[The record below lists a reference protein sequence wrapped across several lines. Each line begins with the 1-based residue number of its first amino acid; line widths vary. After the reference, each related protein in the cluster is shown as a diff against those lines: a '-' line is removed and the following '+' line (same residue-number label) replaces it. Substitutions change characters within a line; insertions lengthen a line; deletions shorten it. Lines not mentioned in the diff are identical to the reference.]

1 MVLHFYYGKW
11 KLWKF
16 HKLSTFHHK
25 NSLNTSLG
33 YESRLKENQQIAF
46 ISKILLLIILFVL
59 PDCPQRSNIK
69 LENTMCQTSS
79 PPSSPKNISKVGSS
93 DVQAAAYLFAKFP
106 AVHTRER
113 ACHTQEAAH
122 HTAQGLCSIVGQIVS
137 FRILQIVQEVSLT
150 KFDSSI
156 GSL

>member
-1 MVLHFYYGKW
+1 MF
-11 KLWKF
+11 
-16 HKLSTFHHK
+16 
-25 NSLNTSLG
+25 
-33 YESRLKENQQIAF
+33 
-46 ISKILLLIILFVL
+46 

-113 ACHTQEAAH
+113 ACHTQESAH
-122 HTAQGLCSIVGQIVS
+122 HTAQGLCSVVGQIMS
-137 FRILQIVQEVSLT
+137 FRILEIVYEIPLT
-150 KFDSSI
+150 KFDIAICRVLRQYLSTVMNTPSRVHPCLDYTLMDY
-156 GSL
+156 SRLDYL